1 MLVKI
6 DFEVSA
12 WVKELTIEADSDRD
26 ALHKLNTMTLTEI
39 VEAGA
44 VIDSAIEIRDA
55 RTEVI
60 EQDLIAKAFNIEYD
74 FSSMNLDPAV
84 IEYLKT
90 RLPKEWTITLR
101 GISAKDDIEERLKDE
116 ILLSTDFEV
125 KSLEFQ
131 ILEEK

>member
-12 WVKELTIEADSDRD
+12 WVKELTIEADSGRD

-55 RTEVI
+55 RTEVV
-60 EQDLIAKAFNIEYD
+60 EQDLTVKAFNIEYD